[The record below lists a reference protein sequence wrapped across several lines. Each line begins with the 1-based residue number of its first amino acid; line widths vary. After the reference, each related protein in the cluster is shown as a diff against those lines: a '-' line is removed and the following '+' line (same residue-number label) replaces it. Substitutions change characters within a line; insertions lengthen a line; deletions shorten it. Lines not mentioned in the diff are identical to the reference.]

1 MPLQG
6 SIAAAQYVKE
16 LNYFGSLERRRDLG
30 KRCRFHKQRHPVAA
44 ELLIRGSER
53 ADQKREDARC
63 IELTQTFVVE
73 REPLHQLDDHDT
85 ERVPLEE
92 KVAQSLPK
100 CRGAHA
106 ACQLRCDAARRAMR
120 QLTREPVHR
129 TKTNACRCVLVD
141 YAGDVSFRW
150 VRHGARKSFRI
161 RAFTKLA
168 VSDNQ

>member
-1 MPLQG
+1 MVRLRALRTLSQ
-6 SIAAAQYVKE
+6 
-16 LNYFGSLERRRDLG
+16 LT
-30 KRCRFHKQRHPVAA
+30 
-44 ELLIRGSER
+44 

-150 VRHGARKSFRI
+150 VRHGAQV
-161 RAFTKLA
+161 
-168 VSDNQ
+168 VSDPRIHKARRVRQSVAWRLCPASVPPPFIL